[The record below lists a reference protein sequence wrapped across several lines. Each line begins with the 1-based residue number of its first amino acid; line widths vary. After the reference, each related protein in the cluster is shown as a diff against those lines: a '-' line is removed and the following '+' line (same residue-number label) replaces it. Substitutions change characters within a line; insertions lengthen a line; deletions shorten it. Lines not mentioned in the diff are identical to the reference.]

1 VAKLKFPADYPFKPP
16 SIYMCTPS
24 GRFATGQRLC
34 LSMSDFHPETWN
46 PGWSVAT
53 VATGLLSFMC
63 EDVAGPHHMLGGPG
77 PPCRSHAFE
86 PSCLELKVSYHAASN
101 ICQAHASL
109 VLDTRCESWFLASA
123 RPWPAVTTGAVVSTA
138 PQKRA
143 MAAGPHLCLS
153 STALPGLQQNASF
166 VPQISAVLPS

>member
-1 VAKLKFPADYPFKPP
+1 MAKLKFPADYPFKPP

-63 EDVAGPHHMLGGPG
+63 EDVAGPHHILG
-77 PPCRSHAFE
+77 A
-86 PSCLELKVSYHAASN
+86 AASSTR
-101 ICQAHASL
+101 IRTL
-109 VLDTRCESWFLASA
+109 VS
-123 RPWPAVTTGAVVSTA
+123 
-138 PQKRA
+138 
-143 MAAGPHLCLS
+143 
-153 STALPGLQQNASF
+153 
-166 VPQISAVLPS
+166 